1 MNLQGD
7 LRTRKKRMS
16 ISDAVPRNSK
26 YIRVG
31 QQWIAEVTQND
42 SIGLFHE
49 IAVEIHLRRDTG
61 MIVTHVSCDAY
72 R

>member
-1 MNLQGD
+1 
-7 LRTRKKRMS
+7 MS
-16 ISDAVPRNSK
+16 IGDELPRNSK

-49 IAVEIHLRRDTG
+49 IAVEVYL
-61 MIVTHVSCDAY
+61 
-72 R
+72 